1 MLDPVKNVASPE
13 IGGSS
18 NSRPKYGSSA
28 DEISVMTD
36 DKSRSISSKSSNFI
50 GTINPLNTMKKRNPF
65 KRNSPKEIDNV
76 SVSPS
81 LCSDILR
88 NPRAAM
94 GLNKNSHNKSLGNI
108 SDDASA
114 YTFNSAYKHMDSAT
128 SQNTTES
135 DMAKREERKKKI
147 KGKLEKYKQQQRQ
160 LKESCTAL
168 ESQLVATTE
177 KLKEVDSKAAFKID
191 SLEQELQ
198 DTQKGMVEVVHKTQK
213 QQHDQTDCIKELGKK
228 LIRQAKVIK
237 RQKQAIEQY
246 RIQLDGLQEEMAMQD
261 ERDLDRDAA
270 FQEQKNDFEKI
281 TEQKVAM
288 QHSLQENI
296 EEMMEL
302 KEEKEASA
310 QRIMELEF
318 DLQQKDAT
326 LARVAKETSEKTE
339 KIFVLE
345 EELEEKTKEVD
356 VIQAELK
363 ASEKSLQMVM
373 EKLEKSN
380 EEVEDMRCKFAG
392 WGDSGSGTT
401 RSSLASTS
409 ESPSAAAEAER
420 RRSSLF
426 NLRGAGKS
434 NHGVAGEAVDMSIW
448 QEQINE
454 RDEQIQ
460 ELDAALKEKDEEASK
475 LKSDMVKMSSTYK
488 NDDYL
493 KRKQIAKLKQ
503 ENAEYAL
510 KLRALE
516 KAFKAVNGDGS
527 TTNVASDISS
537 SLHALNGRI
546 SQSMHSPDRN
556 NASLHGANLSTH
568 STHSTQS
575 AKEER
580 KRAAFAR
587 VGVPYHQLGSPNR
600 QSPEKVLLSKGSNE
614 GSLHGSEASEDGR
627 KREETGER

>member
-1 MLDPVKNVASPE
+1 MS
-13 IGGSS
+13 
-18 NSRPKYGSSA
+18 
-28 DEISVMTD
+28 
-36 DKSRSISSKSSNFI
+36 F
-50 GTINPLNTMKKRNPF
+50 
-65 KRNSPKEIDNV
+65 
-76 SVSPS
+76 
-81 LCSDILR
+81 
-88 NPRAAM
+88 
-94 GLNKNSHNKSLGNI
+94 
-108 SDDASA
+108 
-114 YTFNSAYKHMDSAT
+114 
-128 SQNTTES
+128 
-135 DMAKREERKKKI
+135 
-147 KGKLEKYKQQQRQ
+147 
-160 LKESCTAL
+160 
-168 ESQLVATTE
+168 
-177 KLKEVDSKAAFKID
+177 
-191 SLEQELQ
+191 
-198 DTQKGMVEVVHKTQK
+198 
-213 QQHDQTDCIKELGKK
+213 
-228 LIRQAKVIK
+228 
-237 RQKQAIEQY
+237 
-246 RIQLDGLQEEMAMQD
+246 
-261 ERDLDRDAA
+261 
-270 FQEQKNDFEKI
+270 
-281 TEQKVAM
+281 
-288 QHSLQENI
+288 
-296 EEMMEL
+296 
-302 KEEKEASA
+302 
-310 QRIMELEF
+310 
-318 DLQQKDAT
+318 
-326 LARVAKETSEKTE
+326 
-339 KIFVLE
+339 E

-392 WGDSGSGTT
+392 WGESGSA

-426 NLRGAGKS
+426 SLRGAGKS

-460 ELDAALKEKDEEASK
+460 ELDVALKEKDEEASK

-614 GSLHGSEASEDGR
+614 GSLHGSEDGR